1 MLQDDVAVAE
11 LGAVNGV
18 QGSLCAAFEMAS
30 FVAGLALR
38 TPQDFA
44 ALMAASCAAVA
55 LSAAV
60 LARFAM
66 MQRAPDAAAA
76 SQKALDGS
84 GDSSADGL
92 ARAGDTPRELQ
103 PLAAERT
110 PLLQEG
116 PTG

>member
-1 MLQDDVAVAE
+1 MLQDDVAADD

-18 QGSLCAAFEMAS
+18 QASLCAFFEMAS
-30 FVAGLALR
+30 FVAGLTLR

-66 MQRAPDAAAA
+66 LQRCADAPRA
-76 SQKALDGS
+76 SKAPGS
-84 GDSSADGL
+84 TDTGSEGL
-92 ARAGDTPRELQ
+92 ARTEAPQRELQ
-103 PLAAERT
+103 PLAAERA
-110 PLLQEG
+110 PLLREG
-116 PTG
+116 PPG

>member
-1 MLQDDVAVAE
+1 MLQDDVAAAD

-18 QGSLCAAFEMAS
+18 QGSLCAFFEMAS

-55 LSAAV
+55 LAAAV
-60 LARFAM
+60 VTRFAM
-66 MQRAPDAAAA
+66 LQRGPDASPGA
-76 SQKALDGS
+76 SKASGSEDDSS
-84 GDSSADGL
+84 GDRLL
-92 ARAGDTPRELQ
+92 APQRELQ
-103 PLAAERT
+103 PLATERA

-116 PTG
+116 PPG